1 MHGSD
6 TPAAAEWELRH
17 CFAGLTS
24 AAQPTKS
31 FAQLREEAIAAGV
44 PLRDI
49 NMAMDEAELKAVIA
63 SKLIDSDLE

>member
-6 TPAAAEWELRH
+6 TPGAAEWELRH
-17 CFAGLTS
+17 CFPGLVPT
-24 AAQPTKS
+24 AQTTKS

-49 NMAMDEAELKAVIA
+49 NMAMDEADLQAMIA
-63 SKLIDSDLE
+63 SK